1 MRLLLLFGLVAGALG
16 LKMPT
21 PQLQSLKAAAFGATC
36 SAALCLGALPAIAAP
51 PSLNDAIVE
60 FTEAVYPVIKVQNSA
75 LPDLSEQAAALI
87 FNSVKPEKLATS
99 IDLLFD
105 AFATVPEE
113 KITAFNDVVKDAFG
127 DAKPPACQL
136 VPLPPK
142 SLTDKVLASAAF
154 KQVDSAKLAA
164 FGEKWGPTLKLLPT
178 SDTYKTADGA
188 GPFTV
193 ICLPPPEKLDRLALA
208 QADLGRAFGVVEV
221 KRFFD
226 YTPGMLQKEVRMS
239 DAMPLAQTASK
250 MAYVPPDQKIRLNQ
264 ATKAIEAAAKDEA
277 AKARI
282 EAIKAESAA
291 KKAAMAARA
300 ASS

>member
-1 MRLLLLFGLVAGALG
+1 MQGQYVGSRQGRCKCGAQLRPSWTVDKPPFRVVRVSGKDLIADLVASQSASACFEIHEWLDALAKLHRRAELNMRLLLSVGLVAGASG
-16 LKMPT
+16 LKLPT

-75 LPDLSEQAAALI
+75 LPDLSEQAAART

-142 SLTDKVLASAAF
+142 SLTDKVLASAAV
-154 KQVDSAKLAA
+154 KQVDSAKLAD
-164 FGEKWGPTLKLLPT
+164 KP
-178 SDTYKTADGA
+178 SCAD
-188 GPFTV
+188 
-193 ICLPPPEKLDRLALA
+193 IS
-208 QADLGRAFGVVEV
+208 
-221 KRFFD
+221 KRI
-226 YTPGMLQKEVRMS
+226 PSE
-239 DAMPLAQTASK
+239 
-250 MAYVPPDQKIRLNQ
+250 
-264 ATKAIEAAAKDEA
+264 
-277 AKARI
+277 
-282 EAIKAESAA
+282 
-291 KKAAMAARA
+291 
-300 ASS
+300 